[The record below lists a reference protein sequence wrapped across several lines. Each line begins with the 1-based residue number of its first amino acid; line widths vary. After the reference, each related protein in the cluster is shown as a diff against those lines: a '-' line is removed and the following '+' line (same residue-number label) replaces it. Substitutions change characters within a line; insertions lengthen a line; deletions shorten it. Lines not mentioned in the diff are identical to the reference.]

1 MTAWIANG
9 SRLDVE
15 LAVALEIAAL
25 RVTHA
30 APAAE
35 REGAIAY
42 NLRLWRTIRQLAAG
56 APDVEDRE
64 GLAATA
70 GLAESELDPR
80 MLAERNIAHAH
91 QLAGR
96 AATHGALRS
105 LLDHWGRHRRMDAA
119 AEFSRWLL
127 DRMDD
132 FVQPMSV

>member
-25 RVTHA
+25 RITRA
-30 APAAE
+30 ATADEQDA
-35 REGAIAY
+35 AIAY
-42 NLRLWRTIRQLAAG
+42 NLRLWRIIRQLAAG
-56 APDVEDRE
+56 APEVEDRE

-70 GLAESELDPR
+70 RLAEDGQDAPT
-80 MLAERNIAHAH
+80 LAARNIAHAGK
-91 QLAGR
+91 LAGR

-105 LLDHWGRHRRMDAA
+105 LLERWSRHRRSDAA

-127 DRMDD
+127 DRMDY
-132 FVQPMSV
+132 FVQPLSV

>member
-25 RVTHA
+25 RMARSNT
-30 APAAE
+30 AAE
-35 REGAIAY
+35 REAALAY
-42 NLRLWRTIRQLAAG
+42 NLRLWRSIRQLAAG

-70 GLAESELDPR
+70 GLVEGERDGAV
-80 MLAERNIAHAH
+80 LAERNVVHAGK
-91 QLAGR
+91 LAGR
-96 AATHGALRS
+96 AATHGALRR
-105 LLDHWGRHRRMDAA
+105 LLEQWSQHRRTDAS

-127 DRMDD
+127 DRMDY

>member
-25 RVTHA
+25 RIGRA
-30 APAAE
+30 ATAAE
-35 REGAIAY
+35 REAALAY
-42 NLRLWRTIRQLAAG
+42 NLRLWRAIRHLAAG
-56 APDVEDRE
+56 APEVEDRD

-70 GLAESELDPR
+70 ALAEHGCDGAL
-80 MLAERNIAHAH
+80 LAERNVAHAR

-96 AATHGALRS
+96 AATQGALGS
-105 LLDHWGRHRRMDAA
+105 LLEHWGRHRRAEA
-119 AEFSRWLL
+119 SAEFSRWLL